1 MDATER
7 ELVADLIA
15 SVRTL
20 ASQTMLLH
28 LHLGAL
34 RSLLV
39 EAGLISEAQFTAA
52 VTALEASSTA
62 DAMTS
67 RHAPTVDDVFDHLLR
82 RLERLT

>member
-15 SVRTL
+15 SVRTF

-39 EAGLISEAQFTAA
+39 EAGLI
-52 VTALEASSTA
+52 
-62 DAMTS
+62 
-67 RHAPTVDDVFDHLLR
+67 R
-82 RLERLT
+82 